1 MTSTERPELDWFDR
15 LDRGRADRLIEECEL
30 AETFS
35 RDDRAELRTV
45 RSDGSETA
53 RTDQIEP
60 ITARPASSRDHRA
73 RRRSLLTA
81 CPRTKASARW
91 RRKGASRAS
100 TRTWYPSSSRIG
112 RRFRTN
118 WKTRRLEA
126 LKAIAPASVLGASS
140 VTRLHAAAT
149 VRPAKGPAS
158 DTITRCR
165 REPRLMSVEST

>member
-60 ITARPASSRDHRA
+60 ITNTPGGENDLPLTDALDIEVRREGGQGGALQAGEEANPRQESNASHKLAPGRPRPPCPSGAGAGPGRAAS
-73 RRRSLLTA
+73 
-81 CPRTKASARW
+81 P
-91 RRKGASRAS
+91 GPPRAS
-100 TRTWYPSSSRIG
+100 
-112 RRFRTN
+112 
-118 WKTRRLEA
+118 
-126 LKAIAPASVLGASS
+126 
-140 VTRLHAAAT
+140 
-149 VRPAKGPAS
+149 
-158 DTITRCR
+158 
-165 REPRLMSVEST
+165 EPT